1 MAWHRDPD
9 ASEEY
14 NDVDEMFKGD
24 QIICLIDARKSMM
37 STHFEGNGDTHL
49 ANSLRVVLNAMKF
62 KVLRG
67 DNSLIGLYF
76 FGAKQKRD
84 PLTKN
89 VIRRSHYKYLELAQ
103 PSAENIEKLRI
114 LIDRLDIVYPTE
126 IGHQDENDNNCHL
139 GEALYLCADTFN
151 AKMGSRRK
159 DGVLQYQT
167 RIWVFTNDDY
177 PLQAEREE
185 ALLSQAQTFARRNFQ
200 ISLWYMD
207 KEHSQQAFKMHRFW
221 EKALQYVLEQND
233 DLDVS
238 ELSEKASR
246 TGFDFN
252 RNSVRSKF
260 YKKRALFAG
269 LMDIGLGSM
278 QQRVGVLYYPQIKI
292 AKIPMSQ
299 KLDAQTLQPLESESH
314 LKFEIEEYIT

>member
-151 AKMGSRRK
+151 AKMGSRRR

-252 RNSVRSKF
+252 RNIVRSKF
-260 YKKRALFAG
+260 
-269 LMDIGLGSM
+269 
-278 QQRVGVLYYPQIKI
+278 
-292 AKIPMSQ
+292 
-299 KLDAQTLQPLESESH
+299 
-314 LKFEIEEYIT
+314 